1 MIRIQGKIKLAP
13 VHPGEI
19 LREDFLAPLQL
30 SINALARALRV
41 PPNHVSGIVNEKRG
55 ISARMALRLARYFG
69 TSAELWLGLQQDFEL
84 DVARD
89 TAAAQIE
96 RSREKSGRGP
106 VSRTSVS
113 TAHVCRSGVPST

>member
-1 MIRIQGKIKLAP
+1 MAERKIRLAP

-19 LREDFLAPLQL
+19 LREDFMAPLEL
-30 SINALARALRV
+30 SINGLARALRV
-41 PPNHVSGIVNEKRG
+41 PANHVSGIVNERRG

-69 TSAELWLGLQQDFEL
+69 TSAELWLGLQQDYEL

-96 RSREKSGRGP
+96 REVLPRAS
-106 VSRTSVS
+106 
-113 TAHVCRSGVPST
+113 

>member
-1 MIRIQGKIKLAP
+1 MAERKIKLAP

-19 LREDFLAPLQL
+19 LREDFMVPLGL

-41 PPNHVSGIVNEKRG
+41 PANHVSGVVNEKRG

-69 TSAELWLGLQQDFEL
+69 TSPELWLGLQQDYEL

-89 TAAAQIE
+89 AVSGQIE
-96 RSREKSGRGP
+96 REILPRAS
-106 VSRTSVS
+106 
-113 TAHVCRSGVPST
+113 

>member
-1 MIRIQGKIKLAP
+1 MAERKIRLAP

-19 LREDFLAPLQL
+19 LREDFMAPLEL
-30 SINALARALRV
+30 SINGLARALRV
-41 PPNHVSGIVNEKRG
+41 PANHVSGIVNERRG

-69 TSAELWLGLQQDFEL
+69 TSAELWLGLQQDYEL

-96 RSREKSGRGP
+96 REVLP
-106 VSRTSVS
+106 RTS
-113 TAHVCRSGVPST
+113 